1 MILLFGAALAGPLV
15 VVVREDDTAF
25 SGAIPRLTLT
35 DADGTSSQIDL
46 NDQGSAPDEAA
57 GDHVWSGGSKAIG
70 AGPFVLLLTDGGD
83 MRVWKGSFTPA
94 TGDPAV
100 LSLAMAAG
108 GKVTQLDAA
117 TLPFGAL
124 AASGESSPTGRATSG
139 APAEPPP
146 SGQVTDAAPAAA
158 APGEPN
164 GATPAPEG
172 AASGAQGGQEGPPP
186 QEPGSAESQGG
197 SHTTAA
203 PTTSEGD
210 PFVALGDSARVA
222 AWALVVFTAAW
233 VLAGARRFTAAAVEP
248 LAGPVPALEARG
260 VVTMDGDWA
269 GFVRTLAGPFRVL
282 LVGESNPGEVPGGT
296 VFVLGPGRVAV
307 DDILAMMAHLERSGP
322 PVIVVVVDAIEGPAG
337 VTGEAALA
345 ELGRRL
351 SREAVVYVFPPPLRR
366 VASLVVS

>member
-1 MILLFGAALAGPLV
+1 MILLVGAALAGSLV

-35 DADGTSSQIDL
+35 DTDGTASQIDL
-46 NDQGSAPDEAA
+46 NDQGSAPDQAA

-70 AGPFVLLLTDGGD
+70 AGPFTLLLTDGGD
-83 MRVWKGSFTPA
+83 IRVWKGEFSA
-94 TGDPAV
+94 AAGDPAV
-100 LSLAMAAG
+100 LALAMATG
-108 GKVTQLDAA
+108 GKITELGSS
-117 TLPFGAL
+117 TLPFVSL
-124 AASGESSPTGRATSG
+124 AASSDTSPSGRATTG
-139 APAEPPP
+139 GPAEAPA
-146 SGQVTDAAPAAA
+146 SGQVTDAAPQVA

-172 AASGAQGGQEGPPP
+172 EDAGAAEPNEPQATPNPGPTASSGG
-186 QEPGSAESQGG
+186 
-197 SHTTAA
+197 
-203 PTTSEGD
+203 EGD

-222 AWALVVFTAAW
+222 AWALVVMAAAW

-248 LAGPVPALEARG
+248 LAGAVPSLEARG

-296 VFVLGPGRVAV
+296 VFVLGPGRVAA

-322 PVIVVVVDAIEGPAG
+322 PVIVVLVDEIEGPTGA
-337 VTGEAALA
+337 TGEAALA
-345 ELGRRL
+345 ELARRL
-351 SREAVVYVFPPPLRR
+351 PREAVVYVFPPPLRR